1 MAAPID
7 WGSTDA
13 AVGAM
18 LRGPDPGLPPPSTPK
33 HPWAGPCTAQ
43 HNTLMSPLSAAA
55 QLTQGAPMP
64 PNPPQV
70 CTQCLPQAL
79 HRSPN
84 PQIHQDRRT
93 NERAGLNV
101 GQDVGLRRT
110 PLCLG
115 TSKGSPRHEAT
126 GQGVR
131 GPWQGQG
138 SAHTGGPDRGS
149 SGVRGHS
156 SALISLPTI
165 PLPPKPPPPP
175 PAPCAS
181 SPRRFPSQ
189 I

>member
-1 MAAPID
+1 
-7 WGSTDA
+7 
-13 AVGAM
+13 
-18 LRGPDPGLPPPSTPK
+18 
-33 HPWAGPCTAQ
+33 
-43 HNTLMSPLSAAA
+43 
-55 QLTQGAPMP
+55 MP

-165 PLPPKPPPPP
+165 PLPPKPPP
-175 PAPCAS
+175 
-181 SPRRFPSQ
+181 RRPVRFFPSSLPQ
-189 I
+189 PNLT